1 MAKLTDVAD
10 NYNQHKR
17 EYLLLSNAYDAA
29 LAFIHGRT
37 QFKKIPTL
45 QRMQRFLKELGD
57 PQLKVHGIHV
67 AGTNGKGSTVANLR
81 ELLMADG
88 LTVGTFTSPFITRF
102 NERIS
107 VDGEPI
113 SDDDLVAL
121 VDQIK
126 PVVAKLDAELPTG
139 GPTEFEIITAMMF
152 LYFAT
157 QPIDVAVI
165 EVGLGGLYDSTN
177 VWTPQVSVITTIG
190 YDHMQI
196 LGDTLT
202 AIATQK
208 AGIIKPNVPVVV
220 GKLPA
225 EAQTVMVET
234 AADQQAPLQTLGTDF
249 TTKLLPP
256 QGWQERFNFD
266 GPDDHFKDLTTP
278 LLGDYQV
285 DNAAVAL
292 AAYLNYHQQTGIPV
306 AIRDVKRAL
315 AGVNWPGRLER
326 LNDDPL
332 IMIDGAHN
340 EPAVTELATTL
351 KERFGQQNV
360 YVIFAVLADKQH
372 AQMIQTLAQVPNVH
386 LVLTQ
391 FAGPNAKRPSTDPDT
406 LESELP
412 TNYDA
417 PIFSN
422 WQAALMQVTSEMSS
436 EDVLLLT
443 GSLYFISD
451 VRAYFKMED

>member
-1 MAKLTDVAD
+1 MVTD
-10 NYNQHKR
+10 Y
-17 EYLLLSNAYDAA
+17 EAA

-37 QFKKIPTL
+37 KFKKIPTL
-45 QRMQRFLKELGD
+45 KRMRRFLHELGD
-57 PQLKVHGIHV
+57 PQQQVRGIHV

-81 ELLMADG
+81 DLFMADG
-88 LTVGTFTSPFITRF
+88 LTVGTFTSPFIIRF

-107 VDGEPI
+107 VDGQPI
-113 SDDDLVAL
+113 SDTDLVTL
-121 VDQIK
+121 VNKIQ
-126 PVVAKLDAELPTG
+126 PVVSKLDAELPEG

-152 LYFAT
+152 TYFAE
-157 QPIDVAVI
+157 QPIDLAIV
-165 EVGLGGLYDSTN
+165 EVGIGGLYDSTN

-196 LGDTLT
+196 LGNTLA

-208 AGIIKPNVPVVV
+208 AGIIKADVPVIV

-225 EAQTVMVET
+225 EAQAVMVTT
-234 AADQQAPLQTLGTDF
+234 AQTNGAPLQTLGVDF
-249 TTKLLPP
+249 TTKLLAP

-266 GPDDHFKDLTTP
+266 GTAHHFKDLVTP

-292 AAYLNYHQQTGIPV
+292 AAYLDYHRQTGVPV
-306 AIRDVKRAL
+306 QVRDVKSAL
-315 AGVNWPGRLER
+315 AHVQWPGRFER

-360 YVIFAVLADKQH
+360 YIIFAVLADKQH
-372 AQMIQTLAQVPNVH
+372 AQMIQTLGQLTNVH
-386 LVLTQ
+386 LLLTQ
-391 FAGPNAKRPSTDPDT
+391 FAGPNPQRHATDPNE
-406 LESELP
+406 LAAELP
-412 TNYDA
+412 QNRSA
-417 PIFSN
+417 ELFAN
-422 WQAALMQVTSEMSS
+422 WQAALIQATQEMSS

-451 VRAYFKMED
+451 VRTYFKNREA

>member
-1 MAKLTDVAD
+1 MIE
-10 NYNQHKR
+10 NYDQ
-17 EYLLLSNAYDAA
+17 A

-37 QFKKIPTL
+37 KFKKLPTL
-45 QRMQRFLKELGD
+45 DRMRRFLQELGD
-57 PQLKVHGIHV
+57 PQLKINGIHV

-81 ELLMADG
+81 DLFMADG

-121 VDQIK
+121 VQK
-126 PVVAKLDAELPTG
+126 VQPVVAKLDAALPTG

-157 QPIDVAVI
+157 QPIDIAIV

-177 VWTPQVSVITTIG
+177 VFTPKVSAITTIG

-196 LGDTLT
+196 LGHTLT
-202 AIATQK
+202 AIAEQK

-225 EAQTVMVET
+225 EAQTVMVAT
-234 AADQQAPLQTLGTDF
+234 AAKQQASLQTLGIDF
-249 TTKLLPP
+249 QTTLLPP
-256 QGWQERFNFD
+256 QGWEERFNFD
-266 GPDDHFKDLTTP
+266 DEQDHFKGLTTP

-292 AAYLNYHQQTGIPV
+292 AAYLTYHRQAQLPV
-306 AIRDVKRAL
+306 NVRDVRQAL
-315 AGVNWPGRLER
+315 ANTSWPGRLER
-326 LNDDPL
+326 LNAEPL
-332 IMIDGAHN
+332 ILIDGAHN
-340 EPAVTELATTL
+340 EPAVTELAATL
-351 KERFGQQNV
+351 KERFGQQTV

-372 AQMIQTLAQVPNVH
+372 DQMIQTLAALPNVR
-386 LVLTQ
+386 LLLTK
-391 FAGPNAKRPSTDPDT
+391 FAGPNPKRQATDPAA
-406 LESELP
+406 LAAELP
-412 TNYDA
+412 AQYDA
-417 PIFSN
+417 PVFED
-422 WQAALMQVTSEMSS
+422 WQSALVAATNEMSS

-451 VRAYFKMED
+451 VRAYFKTQA

>member
-1 MAKLTDVAD
+1 MIETYSD
-10 NYNQHKR
+10 
-17 EYLLLSNAYDAA
+17 A

-37 QFKKIPTL
+37 KFKKAPTL
-45 QRMQRFLKELGD
+45 QRMRQFLHELGD
-57 PQLKVHGIHV
+57 PQLQVHGIHV

-81 ELLMADG
+81 ELFMADG

-107 VDGEPI
+107 VDGTPI
-113 SDDDLVAL
+113 SDTDLVEL
-121 VDQIK
+121 VQQVQ
-126 PVVAKLDAELPTG
+126 PVVAKLDATLESG

-152 LYFAT
+152 LYFAA
-157 QPIDVAVI
+157 QPIDIAII

-177 VWTPQVSVITTIG
+177 VWTPAVSVITTIG

-208 AGIIKPNVPVVV
+208 AGIIKPQIPVVV

-225 EAQTVMVET
+225 EAQDVMVQT
-234 AADQQAPLQTLGTDF
+234 AADQQAPLQTLDVDF
-249 TTKLLPP
+249 TTKLLAP

-266 GPDDHFKDLTTP
+266 GLDEHFKDLTTP

-292 AAYLNYHQQTGIPV
+292 AAYLTYHQQTQVPV
-306 AIRDVKRAL
+306 SASDVKKAL
-315 AGVNWPGRLER
+315 AGTQWPGRFER
-326 LNDDPL
+326 LNADPL

-340 EPAVTELATTL
+340 EPAITELAATL
-351 KERFGQQNV
+351 RERFGQQTV

-372 AQMIQTLAQVPNVH
+372 QQMIQTLGALPNVH
-386 LVLTQ
+386 LLLAQ
-391 FAGPNAKRPSTDPDT
+391 FAGPNAKRQATDPSTLAAEMPSGHSAAVFD
-406 LESELP
+406 
-412 TNYDA
+412 
-417 PIFSN
+417 N
-422 WQAALMQVTSEMSS
+422 WQAALMQALQEMSS
-436 EDVLLLT
+436 DDVLLLT

-451 VRAYFKMED
+451 VRAYFKQADAD

>member
-1 MAKLTDVAD
+1 MIE
-10 NYNQHKR
+10 NYAQ
-17 EYLLLSNAYDAA
+17 A

-37 QFKKIPTL
+37 KFKKLPTL
-45 QRMQRFLKELGD
+45 DRMRRFLQELGD
-57 PQLKVHGIHV
+57 PQLKINGIHV

-81 ELLMADG
+81 ELFMADG

-113 SDDDLVAL
+113 SDADLVTL
-121 VDQIK
+121 VQQVQ

-157 QPIDVAVI
+157 QPIDIAII

-177 VWTPQVSVITTIG
+177 VFTPKVSAITTIG

-208 AGIIKPNVPVVV
+208 AGIIKPKVPVVV

-225 EAQTVMVET
+225 AAQAVMVAT
-234 AADQQAPLQTLGTDF
+234 AEKQGASLQTLGVEF
-249 TTKLLPP
+249 KTKLLPP
-256 QGWQERFNFD
+256 QGWQERFNYD
-266 GPDDHFKDLTTP
+266 GEQEHFKELTTP

-292 AAYLNYHQQTGIPV
+292 AAYLTYHRQLQLPV
-306 AIRDVKRAL
+306 NARDVRQAL
-315 AGVNWPGRLER
+315 ANTTWPGRLER
-326 LNDDPL
+326 LNQEPL
-332 IMIDGAHN
+332 ILIDGAHN
-340 EPAVTELATTL
+340 EPAVTELAATI
-351 KERFGQQNV
+351 KERFSQQTI
-360 YVIFAVLADKQH
+360 YLIFAVLADKQH
-372 AQMIQTLAQVPNVH
+372 AQMIQTLAKLPNVR
-386 LVLTQ
+386 LLLTQ
-391 FAGPNAKRPSTDPDT
+391 FAGPNPKRQATDPHE
-406 LESELP
+406 LAAELP
-412 TNYDA
+412 AHYDA
-417 PIFSN
+417 PIFKD
-422 WQAALMQVTSEMSS
+422 WQSALVAATSEMSS
-436 EDVLLLT
+436 EDVLLMT

-451 VRAYFKMED
+451 VRAYFKTRA

>member
-1 MAKLTDVAD
+1 MTD
-10 NYNQHKR
+10 Y
-17 EYLLLSNAYDAA
+17 EAA

-37 QFKKIPTL
+37 KFKKVPTL
-45 QRMQRFLKELGD
+45 SRMQRFLKELGD
-57 PQLKVHGIHV
+57 PQKKVRGIHV
-67 AGTNGKGSTVANLR
+67 AGTNGKGSTVADLR
-81 ELLMADG
+81 ELFMADG
-88 LTVGTFTSPFITRF
+88 LTVGTFTSPFIVRF

-113 SDDDLVAL
+113 SDADLVQL
-121 VDQIK
+121 VQKIR
-126 PVVAKLDAELPTG
+126 PVVAKLDAELPEG

-152 LYFAT
+152 DYFAHR
-157 QPIDVAVI
+157 PIDIAIV
-165 EVGLGGLYDSTN
+165 EVGLGGRFDSTN
-177 VWTPQVSVITTIG
+177 VWTPRVSVITTIG

-202 AIATQK
+202 AIAGQK
-208 AGIIKPNVPVVV
+208 AGIIKPGVPVLV

-225 EAQTVMVET
+225 EAQIVMET
-234 AADQQAPLQTLGTDF
+234 TAKSQGAPLQTLGHDF

-266 GPDDHFKDLTTP
+266 GREHFKDLTTP

-285 DNAAVAL
+285 DNAALAL
-292 AAYLNYHQQTGIPV
+292 AAYLEYHRQSGLPV
-306 AIRDVKRAL
+306 AARDVKSAL
-315 AGVNWPGRLER
+315 AHVQWPGRFER

-340 EPAVTELATTL
+340 EPAVTELAATIR
-351 KERFGQQNV
+351 ERFSQQTV

-372 AQMIQTLAQVPNVH
+372 GQMIQTLGALPNVH
-386 LVLTQ
+386 LLLTQ
-391 FAGPNAKRPSTDPDT
+391 FAGPNAKRPATDPAT
-406 LESELP
+406 LEAEMPGGRSAELF
-412 TNYDA
+412 D
-417 PIFSN
+417 N
-422 WQAALMQVTSEMSS
+422 WQSALIQATSEMSS

-451 VRAYFKMED
+451 VRAYFKTK

>member
-1 MAKLTDVAD
+1 LIE
-10 NYNQHKR
+10 NYEQ
-17 EYLLLSNAYDAA
+17 A

-37 QFKKIPTL
+37 KFKKLPTL
-45 QRMQRFLKELGD
+45 ARMQRFLQELGN
-57 PQLKVHGIHV
+57 PQQKINGIHV

-81 ELLMADG
+81 ELFMADG

-113 SDDDLVAL
+113 SDEDLVAL
-121 VDQIK
+121 VQK
-126 PVVAKLDAELPTG
+126 VQPVVAQLDAELPTG

-152 LYFAT
+152 VYFAT
-157 QPIDVAVI
+157 QPIDIAII

-177 VWTPQVSVITTIG
+177 VFTPKVSAITTIG

-202 AIATQK
+202 EIATQK

-225 EAQTVMVET
+225 EAQAVMVAT
-234 AADQQAPLQTLGTDF
+234 ATKQQAPLQTLGVDF
-249 TTKLLPP
+249 GTTLLPP
-256 QGWQERFNFD
+256 QGWEERFDFD
-266 GPDDHFKDLTTP
+266 DTDDHFKGLTTP

-292 AAYLNYHQQTGIPV
+292 ATYLTYHRQAQLPV
-306 AIRDVKRAL
+306 NVRDVRQAL
-315 AGVNWPGRLER
+315 ANTTWPGRLER
-326 LNDDPL
+326 LNQEPL
-332 IMIDGAHN
+332 ILIDGAHN
-340 EPAVTELATTL
+340 EPAVTELAATL
-351 KERFGQQNV
+351 KERFGQQMV

-372 AQMIQTLAQVPNVH
+372 AQMIQTLAKLPNVR
-386 LVLTQ
+386 LLLTQ
-391 FAGPNAKRPSTDPDT
+391 FAGPNPKRQATSP
-406 LESELP
+406 SELAAELP
-412 TNYDA
+412 AHHEA
-417 PIFSN
+417 PVFAD
-422 WQAALMQVTSEMSS
+422 WQAALVAATNEMSS
-436 EDVLLLT
+436 DDVLLLT

-451 VRAYFKMED
+451 VRAYFKTQG

>member
-1 MAKLTDVAD
+1 MTD
-10 NYNQHKR
+10 Y
-17 EYLLLSNAYDAA
+17 EAA

-37 QFKKIPTL
+37 KFKKSPTL
-45 QRMQRFLKELGD
+45 DRMRRFLSELGD

-81 ELLMADG
+81 DLFMADG
-88 LTVGTFTSPFITRF
+88 LTVGTYTSPFIVRF

-107 VDGEPI
+107 VDGQPI
-113 SDDDLVAL
+113 ADDDLVTL
-121 VDQIK
+121 VQQIR
-126 PVVAKLDAELPTG
+126 PVVAKLDAELAEG

-157 QPIDVAVI
+157 QPIDLAII
-165 EVGLGGLYDSTN
+165 EVGLGGRYDSTN
-177 VWTPQVSVITTIG
+177 VWTPAVSVITTIG

-196 LGDTLT
+196 LGKTLT
-202 AIATQK
+202 AIAGQK

-225 EAQTVMVET
+225 EAQTVMVTT
-234 AADQQAPLQTLGTDF
+234 ATAQHAPLQTLGVDF

-266 GPDDHFKDLTTP
+266 SDLVHFKDLTTP

-292 AAYLNYHQQTGIPV
+292 AAYLTYHQQTQVPV
-306 AIRDVKRAL
+306 QVRDVKRAL
-315 AGVNWPGRLER
+315 AHVQWPGRFER

-351 KERFGQQNV
+351 RARFGQQRV
-360 YVIFAVLADKQH
+360 FVIFAVLADKQH
-372 AQMIQTLAQVPNVH
+372 AQMIQTLGQLPNVH
-386 LVLTQ
+386 LLLTQ
-391 FAGPNAKRPSTDPDT
+391 FAGPNPTRHATAPTT
-406 LESELP
+406 LEAEMPSGHTAES
-412 TNYDA
+412 
-417 PIFSN
+417 FGS
-422 WQAALMQVTSEMSS
+422 WQEALLQATQEMSS
-436 EDVLLLT
+436 DDVLLLT
-443 GSLYFISD
+443 GSLYFISE
-451 VRAYFKMED
+451 VRAYFKDQSDQ

>member
-1 MAKLTDVAD
+1 MIQD
-10 NYNQHKR
+10 
-17 EYLLLSNAYDAA
+17 YDAA

-45 QRMQRFLKELGD
+45 SRMQTFLQRLGD
-57 PQLKVHGIHV
+57 PQLKVPGIHV

-81 ELLMADG
+81 DLLMADG
-88 LTVGTFTSPFITRF
+88 LTVGTFTSPFIVRF

-113 SDDDLVAL
+113 SDTAL
-121 VDQIK
+121 VQLVQKIE
-126 PVVAKLDAELPTG
+126 PVVAALDAELPTG

-152 LYFAT
+152 VYFAE

-177 VWTPQVSVITTIG
+177 VWTPQVSAITTIG

-208 AGIIKPNVPVVV
+208 AGIIKSEVPVVV

-225 EAQTVMVET
+225 EAQAVMET
-234 AADQQAPLQTLGTDF
+234 TAEKKQAPLQTLGVDF
-249 TTKLLPP
+249 TTRLLAP
-256 QGWQERFNFD
+256 QGWGERFDFD
-266 GPDDHFKDLTTP
+266 SADAHFKGLTTP

-292 AAYLNYHQQTGIPV
+292 QAYLTYHRLQQTPV
-306 AIRDVKRAL
+306 NARDIRQAL
-315 AGVNWPGRLER
+315 AQTNWPGRLEVV
-326 LNDDPL
+326 NADPL
-332 IMIDGAHN
+332 ILIDGAHN
-340 EPAVTELATTL
+340 EPAMTELAATL
-351 KERFGQQNV
+351 KARFGQQTV
-360 YVIFAVLADKQH
+360 YVILAVLADKQH
-372 AQMIQTLAQVPNVH
+372 AQMIQTLAALPNVQ

-391 FAGPNAKRPSTDPDT
+391 FAGPGKRAVTTPTT
-406 LESELP
+406 LEAELP
-412 TNYDA
+412 AGQSA
-417 PIFSN
+417 PQFDD
-422 WQAALMQVTSEMSS
+422 WQTAFVHVTQQMSS
-436 EDVLLLT
+436 EDVVLLT
-443 GSLYFISD
+443 GSLYFISA
-451 VRAYFKMED
+451 VRAYFKTIQD